1 MAQLNISGALFR
13 MQLAASSLALGH
25 QADGQLLAVIKTPS
39 LIMVCNCI

>member
-1 MAQLNISGALFR
+1 MALHNISGALFR
-13 MQLAASSLALGH
+13 VHLGAFFLPLSH